1 MALTNEQKR
10 ILAQTLL
17 GEAGGEGLEGMI
29 AVAHSINN
37 RARSGRY
44 PSDPVS
50 VALQPQQYSAWNNGE
65 GGNNPGRFGPGAA
78 GYEQAM
84 QAVEAVFEQ
93 GVPDPTGGATHYWSP
108 RGMPGGR
115 DPYWAGSEQGPAGR
129 LQIGNHV
136 FLPQQAP
143 QSALAAANALA
154 GAPPVPPE
162 RPTASAYAP
171 TSTPAPPVMPPLPMQ
186 DPRTSGV
193 NSMVDYIPPSM
204 LPRLNDADI
213 NQRAIDTFGPD
224 PQATSPT
231 QPFWNEWKN
240 WMEQSS
246 PSTPSARGGRN
257 VPDLPN
263 IPGTPA
269 QRGSVRPTPQ
279 MPYSDEVLG
288 SLNNRLTS
296 GVMDPASDMTPFN
309 AIFDQYQPQE
319 TASVAPP
326 MPRSDPRR
334 LQGYPPVPFPWPD
347 DLPTPSVAGVP
358 SITPVPSSTVTIADL
373 PPLPGGTQVASAPV
387 PPMRPAG
394 LSTPPT
400 APVQVADLPQ
410 APVPPQRPPMAT
422 YAGQTTGGNPVE
434 TAGQFLGDFQNN
446 GGLLGMGL
454 NAMLGRGLFPGDE
467 GVIPQFKQGVADRTA
482 ELNGDFLGGFFSRR
496 AGPAPTFSTSRP
508 EGRSVSATRVGPSGS
523 TQGYLTESQKPR
535 MGSGNYNASVRDANM
550 DALRGVEGRTMRE
563 KIENYQRSGGTLYK
577 A

>member
-1 MALTNEQKR
+1 MALTDEQKR

-17 GEAGGEGLEGMI
+17 GEAGGEGYEGML
-29 AVAHSINN
+29 AVAHVLKN
-37 RARSGRY
+37 RVESDRFPG
-44 PSDPVS
+44 DPVP
-50 VALQPQQYSAWNNGE
+50 VALQPKQFSTWNEGA
-65 GGNNPGRFGPGAA
+65 GGNNPGRFGPGAP
-78 GYEQAM
+78 GYDDAIRAIETAWTDESTDQ
-84 QAVEAVFEQ
+84 
-93 GVPDPTGGATHYWSP
+93 TGNATHYWSP
-108 RGMPGGR
+108 RGMPGYR
-115 DPYWAGSEQGPAGR
+115 DPYWAGSEQGSAGR
-129 LQIGNHV
+129 VQIGNHV

-154 GAPPVPPE
+154 GAPPQ
-162 RPTASAYAP
+162 RPTASAYA
-171 TSTPAPPVMPPLPMQ
+171 SAPAPMPPVMPPLPRR

-193 NSMVDYIPPSM
+193 NAMVDYISPSM

-213 NQRAIDTFGPD
+213 SQRGIDTFGPD

-246 PSTPSARGGRN
+246 PSTPSARGRRN
-257 VPDLPN
+257 APDLPN
-263 IPGTPA
+263 IPGAPA
-269 QRGSVRPTPQ
+269 QRGSVRPAPQ
-279 MPYSDEVLG
+279 MPYSDAVLG

-296 GVMDPASDMTPFN
+296 GVMDPATDMTPFN

-326 MPRSDPRR
+326 MPRPDPRR
-334 LQGYPPVPFPWPD
+334 LQGYPPIPFPWPD
-347 DLPTPSVAGVP
+347 DLPTPPVPGVSP
-358 SITPVPSSTVTIADL
+358 MKPVPSSTVTIADL
-373 PPLPGGTQVASAPV
+373 PPLPGSGTQVASAPV
-387 PPMRPAG
+387 PPMRPEG
-394 LSTPPT
+394 LSMLPT
-400 APVQVADLPQ
+400 APVQVADLAQ

-434 TAGQFLGDFQNN
+434 TAGQFLGDFSNN

-496 AGPAPTFSTSRP
+496 VGSAPTFSTSRP
-508 EGRSVSATRVGPSGS
+508 EGRSVSAMRVGPSGT
-523 TQGYLTESQKPR
+523 TQGFLTESQKPR

-550 DALRGVEGRTMRE
+550 DALRGVEGKTMRE
-563 KIENYQRSGGTLYK
+563 KIGNYQRSGGTLYR